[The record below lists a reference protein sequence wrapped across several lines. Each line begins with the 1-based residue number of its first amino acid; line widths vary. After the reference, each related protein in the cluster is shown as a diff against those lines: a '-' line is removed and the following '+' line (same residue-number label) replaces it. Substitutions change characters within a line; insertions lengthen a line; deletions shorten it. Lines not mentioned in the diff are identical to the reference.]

1 MQRIAWSVRAD
12 RIGLAVSL
20 AVLLVLAGLI
30 GAQAARIVATERRYA
45 ADRARVEECSDLG
58 DLSDYDCQD

>member
-1 MQRIAWSVRAD
+1 VTRGERFDRA
-12 RIGLAVSL
+12 GLVFAL
-20 AVLLVLAGLI
+20 AVLLTLAGLI
-30 GAQAARIVATERRYA
+30 GAQAARIVATERAYA

>member
-1 MQRIAWSVRAD
+1 VTRGERFDRA
-12 RIGLAVSL
+12 GLVFAS

-30 GAQAARIVATERRYA
+30 IGQVCRIVAQEWAYA
-45 ADRARVEECSDLG
+45 TDRARVEECSDLG